1 MNRRNFKSESR
12 RALLNVIFVAL
23 LAALIGV
30 PLYLGLWQLAVYPAV
45 IGGLVLFWMF
55 LEYRARTDPDDALG
69 FLDHGHAMRFAFLFG
84 MPSMLFLAGWTIYL
98 ALGRDPIL
106 SRSALVIAGL
116 VLSLLILSGPL
127 SELFA
132 GLFAEQ
138 RARKRRGRK
147 PRKGAKE
154 ARKSWLRWIAPL
166 FRPYLKLE
174 EKLTT
179 GIARGGESDGQQTQF
194 SETVF
199 HFRSVVLNVIVIA
212 IRWYFGETSP
222 GVTYLQMV
230 WIHTSLVGWYI
241 YREKSASGIPII
253 EPGDSMGVMIFGFLG
268 GLFLAVLST
277 MILGLLMANG
287 FNQQSLT
294 VVLGVTAI
302 GFAIYFTFTGT
313 RLLQEKIGWKS
324 DWITMLVWYV
334 FACGFALLAVMGK
347 IWFLE
352 AL

>member
-12 RALLNVIFVAL
+12 RAILNVIFVAL

-30 PLYLGLWQLAVYPAV
+30 PLYLGLWQLAVYPTV

-55 LEYRARTDPDDALG
+55 LEHRARTDPDDALG
-69 FLDHGHAMRFAFLFG
+69 FLDHGHAMRFTFLFG

-127 SELFA
+127 SELLA
-132 GLFAEQ
+132 GLFAEP
-138 RARKRRGRK
+138 RTRKRRGRK

-154 ARKSWLRWIAPL
+154 TRNSWLRWIAPL

-179 GIARGGESDGQQTQF
+179 GVARGDGQETQL

-212 IRWYFGETSP
+212 IRWYLGETSP

-253 EPGDSMGVMIFGFLG
+253 EPGDVMGVMIWGFIG
-268 GLFLAVLST
+268 GLFLAFLST
-277 MILGLLMANG
+277 TILDLLMTDR
-287 FNQQSLT
+287 FNEQSLKM
-294 VVLGVTAI
+294 VLGFTAM
-302 GFAIYFTFTGT
+302 GLGIYFT
-313 RLLQEKIGWKS
+313 RLLQEKISWKS
-324 DWITMLVWYV
+324 DWITMLVWYAFTGGFV
-334 FACGFALLAVMGK
+334 FLGFTVQSL
-347 IWFLE
+347 F
-352 AL
+352 

>member
-12 RALLNVIFVAL
+12 RAILNVIFVAL

-138 RARKRRGRK
+138 SARKRRGHK

-154 ARKSWLRWIAPL
+154 ARKSWRHWIAPL

-179 GIARGGESDGQQTQF
+179 GVARGDGQETQL

-199 HFRSVVLNVIVIA
+199 HFRSIVLNVIVIA
-212 IRWYFGETSP
+212 IRWYLGETSY

-230 WIHTSLVGWYI
+230 WIQTSLVGWYI
-241 YREKSASGIPII
+241 YREKSSSGVPII
-253 EPGDSMGVMIFGFLG
+253 EPGDAVGVMIWGFIGDRFISALT
-268 GLFLAVLST
+268 ST
-277 MILGLLMANG
+277 IIDALVATG
-287 FNQQSLT
+287 FNTNNFIKSFEFF
-294 VVLGVTAI
+294 GVSTASF
-302 GFAIYFTFTGT
+302 FAFFGV
-313 RLLQEKIGWKS
+313 GWLEHKLRGES
-324 DWITMLVWYV
+324 GWITWIVSYG
-334 FACGFALLAVMGK
+334 CIFALIGITASGLQLATTLFK
-347 IWFLE
+347 
-352 AL
+352 

>member
-12 RALLNVIFVAL
+12 RAILNVIFVAL

-55 LEYRARTDPDDALG
+55 LEYKARTDPNDALG
-69 FLDHGHAMRFAFLFG
+69 FIDHVGGMFFSLFFVG
-84 MPSMLFLAGWTIYL
+84 PSMLFLAGWTIYL

-174 EKLTT
+174 AKLTT
-179 GIARGGESDGQQTQF
+179 GVARGDGQETQL

-212 IRWYFGETSP
+212 IRWYLGETSY

-230 WIHTSLVGWYI
+230 WIQTSLVGWYI
-241 YREKSASGIPII
+241 YREKSASGVPII
-253 EPGDSMGVMIFGFLG
+253 EPGDVMGVMIWGFIG
-268 GLFLAVLST
+268 GLFLAFLST
-277 MILGLLMANG
+277 MIVDQLMTNG
-287 FNQQSLT
+287 FNEQCLNM
-294 VVLGVTAI
+294 VLGFTAI
-302 GFAIYFTFTGT
+302 GLGIYFT

-324 DWITMLVWYV
+324 DWITMLVW
-334 FACGFALLAVMGK
+334 FGFAFG
-347 IWFLE
+347 FLILGFMVQSRF
-352 AL
+352 A

>member
-1 MNRRNFKSESR
+1 
-12 RALLNVIFVAL
+12 
-23 LAALIGV
+23 
-30 PLYLGLWQLAVYPAV
+30 
-45 IGGLVLFWMF
+45 
-55 LEYRARTDPDDALG
+55 
-69 FLDHGHAMRFAFLFG
+69 MRFAFLFG

-116 VLSLLILSGPL
+116 FLSLLILSGPL
-127 SELFA
+127 SELLA

-174 EKLTT
+174 AKLTT
-179 GIARGGESDGQQTQF
+179 GVARGDGQETQL

-212 IRWYFGETSP
+212 IRWYLGETSP

-241 YREKSASGIPII
+241 YREKSASGVPII
-253 EPGDSMGVMIFGFLG
+253 EPGDVVGVMIWGFIG
-268 GLFLAVLST
+268 GLFISALTST
-277 MILGLLMANG
+277 IIEALVTTG
-287 FNQQSLT
+287 FNTNNFIKSFEFF
-294 VVLGVTAI
+294 GVSTALFFVFI
-302 GFAIYFTFTGT
+302 GV
-313 RLLQEKIGWKS
+313 GWLEHKLRGES
-324 DWITMLVWYV
+324 GWITWIVSYG
-334 FACGFALLAVMGK
+334 CIFALIGITASGLQLATTLFK
-347 IWFLE
+347 
-352 AL
+352 

>member
-12 RALLNVIFVAL
+12 RAILNVIFVAL

-166 FRPYLKLE
+166 FRPYL
-174 EKLTT
+174 LTPMP
-179 GIARGGESDGQQTQF
+179 
-194 SETVF
+194 
-199 HFRSVVLNVIVIA
+199 N
-212 IRWYFGETSP
+212 
-222 GVTYLQMV
+222 
-230 WIHTSLVGWYI
+230 
-241 YREKSASGIPII
+241 
-253 EPGDSMGVMIFGFLG
+253 
-268 GLFLAVLST
+268 
-277 MILGLLMANG
+277 
-287 FNQQSLT
+287 
-294 VVLGVTAI
+294 
-302 GFAIYFTFTGT
+302 
-313 RLLQEKIGWKS
+313 
-324 DWITMLVWYV
+324 
-334 FACGFALLAVMGK
+334 
-347 IWFLE
+347 
-352 AL
+352 